1 VTLTLLDRLLLTEV
15 GSSFGFGLGLFTVLL
30 VMNHLFYLA
39 RLVIGQGMAV
49 HTAALLMLYKV
60 PYFVA
65 FSAPMGVLL
74 ASVLGVGR
82 LNDHHEIAALRV
94 CGVSLYRIALPLVL
108 GGAVAA
114 VAILAFSE
122 GVVSPS
128 DDRYRAL
135 LADVVARGSDVRPVE
150 NVFFQAPTPTGNA
163 LYSARRYDPRT
174 RTLADV
180 TVVYVARGQPLEVI
194 EAEEAVYQGGVRW
207 TFRRGRVYMFS
218 GGHVVTTTFQS
229 LSVVVPRSPHDLTLA
244 PRQPSEMSIRELL
257 GRIAALRREG
267 GDVRPFVG
275 ELHARL
281 ATAASS
287 VVFTLVALP
296 VSLRPHRSGP
306 SMGLGLSILV
316 LLGYYLVAI
325 PAQLASDGRLLSP
338 VLAAWLPDLVVG
350 AAGLVLL
357 VRAAR

>member
-1 VTLTLLDRLLLTEV
+1 MRVSLLDRLILAEV

-39 RLVIGQGMAV
+39 RLVIGEGLAI
-49 HTAALLMLYKV
+49 HTALLLMVYKV
-60 PYFVA
+60 PYFIA

-74 ASVLGVGR
+74 SSVLGIGR

-108 GGAVAA
+108 GGVVAA
-114 VAILAFSE
+114 GGILAFSE
-122 GVVSPS
+122 GVVSLS

-135 LADVVARGSDVRPVE
+135 LGQVLAQASGVHPVE

-174 RTLADV
+174 QTLQGV
-180 TVVYVARGQPLEVI
+180 TVVYVAHGQPLEVI
-194 EAEEAVYQGGVRW
+194 EAAEAVYRRGVQW
-207 TFRRGRVYMFS
+207 TFRKGHVYMLS
-218 GGHVVTTTFQS
+218 GGRIVTTSFQT
-229 LSVVVPRSPHDLTLA
+229 LTVVVPRSPQDLTVA
-244 PRQPSEMSIRELL
+244 PKQPSEMSLRELL
-257 GRIAALRREG
+257 AHIASLRRQG
-267 GDVRPFVG
+267 GDVRPYVG
-275 ELHARL
+275 ELHSKL

-316 LLGYYLVAI
+316 LLAYYLVAI
-325 PAQLASDGRLLSP
+325 PAQLASDGRVLSP

-350 AAGLVLL
+350 AAGVLLL
-357 VRAAR
+357 VRSAR